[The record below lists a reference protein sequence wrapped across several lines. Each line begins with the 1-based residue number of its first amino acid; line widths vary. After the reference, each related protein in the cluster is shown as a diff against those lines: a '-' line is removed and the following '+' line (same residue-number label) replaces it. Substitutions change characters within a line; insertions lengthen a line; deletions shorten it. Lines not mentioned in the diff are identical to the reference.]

1 MPAIRSQGV
10 TVQVSDGGSPSAF
23 TTIPG
28 ITDFSGP
35 GGQAAVIDTSNLSS
49 TRREKLPGLAD
60 EGQLGL
66 TLNWDPDDTAHA
78 ALLTQRNNATRGEFK
93 VTLTDTTPKV
103 GVFFGYVLGIALS
116 GGVDQVIKAA
126 VTIEID
132 GAVNWA

>member
-1 MPAIRSQGV
+1 MGAIRSQGV
-10 TVQVSDGGSPSAF
+10 TVQVTDGGSPSTF
-23 TTIPG
+23 NNIPG

-35 GGQAAVIDTSNLSS
+35 GGQAAVIDTSNLGSS
-49 TRREKLPGLAD
+49 RREKLPGLPD

-78 ALLTQRNNATRGEFK
+78 LLLTLRNAGTQAEFK

-103 GVFFGYVLGIALS
+103 GTFRGYVLGVAIS
-116 GGVDQVIKAA
+116 GGVDQVVKAA

-132 GAVNWA
+132 GAVTWA